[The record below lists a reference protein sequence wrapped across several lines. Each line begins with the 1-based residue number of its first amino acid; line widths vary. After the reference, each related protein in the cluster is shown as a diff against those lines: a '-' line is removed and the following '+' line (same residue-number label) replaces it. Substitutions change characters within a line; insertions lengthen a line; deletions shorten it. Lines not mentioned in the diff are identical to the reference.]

1 MLEPLAAPLDG
12 VVEVLGEVL
21 AEPLALDEPP
31 EAESFF
37 VVSADEE
44 ELEDDGGVLGAAPAE
59 LEDEEPGVVGFT
71 VTEPDVEL
79 EPDGAVAEPD
89 GVVVEPLDD
98 EEAAPGCV
106 VRARSPALSP
116 QAVSRLAPKS
126 IDTATAKVE
135 RLIAMASLVGVS
147 IRKQAARLSP

>member
-12 VVEVLGEVL
+12 VEEVLGEVL

-37 VVSADEE
+37 VVSADDE
-44 ELEDDGGVLGAAPAE
+44 ELEDDDGGVLGAAPAE
-59 LEDEEPGVVGFT
+59 LEDEEGGVLGFT
-71 VTEPDVEL
+71 VTEPDAED

-89 GVVVEPLDD
+89 GGVVVEPLDED
-98 EEAAPGCV
+98 EDAPGCV

-135 RLIAMASLVGVS
+135 RLMLWPPWLG
-147 IRKQAARLSP
+147 

>member
-89 GVVVEPLDD
+89 GVDGVVVEPLDD
-98 EEAAPGCV
+98 EEAAPGWV

-135 RLIAMASLVGVS
+135 RLMLWPPWLG
-147 IRKQAARLSP
+147 

>member
-1 MLEPLAAPLDG
+1 VLEPLAAPLDG
-12 VVEVLGEVL
+12 VEEVLGEVL

-31 EAESFF
+31 DAESFF

-44 ELEDDGGVLGAAPAE
+44 ELEDDGGVLGAAPAL
-59 LEDEEPGVVGFT
+59 LEDEDPGVLGFT
-71 VTEPDVEL
+71 VAEPEVEL

-89 GVVVEPLDD
+89 GVVVEPLDED
-98 EEAAPGCV
+98 DGAPV
-106 VRARSPALSP
+106 FARSPALSP

-135 RLIAMASLVGVS
+135 RLMLWPPWLG
-147 IRKQAARLSP
+147 

>member
-1 MLEPLAAPLDG
+1 VLEPLAAPLDG
-12 VVEVLGEVL
+12 VEEVLGEAL

-37 VVSADEE
+37 VESADEE
-44 ELEDDGGVLGAAPAE
+44 ELEDDGGVLGVAAE
-59 LEDEEPGVVGFT
+59 LEDEEGGVLGFT
-71 VTEPDVEL
+71 LTEPDAED

-98 EEAAPGCV
+98 EEDAPGCV

-135 RLIAMASLVGVS
+135 RLMLWPPWLG
-147 IRKQAARLSP
+147 

>member
-12 VVEVLGEVL
+12 VEEVRGEVL

-44 ELEDDGGVLGAAPAE
+44 ELEEDGGVLGAAPAE

-79 EPDGAVAEPD
+79 EPDGAVAEPDGAVAEPD

-135 RLIAMASLVGVS
+135 RLMLWPPWLG
-147 IRKQAARLSP
+147 

>member
-1 MLEPLAAPLDG
+1 VLEPLAAPLDG
-12 VVEVLGEVL
+12 VEEVLGEVL

-31 EAESFF
+31 DAESFF

-59 LEDEEPGVVGFT
+59 LEDEEGGVLGFT
-71 VTEPDVEL
+71 LTEPDAED

-135 RLIAMASLVGVS
+135 RLMLWPPWLG
-147 IRKQAARLSP
+147 

>member
-21 AEPLALDEPP
+21 EPLALDEPP

-37 VVSADEE
+37 VASEDEE
-44 ELEDDGGVLGAAPAE
+44 ELDDDGGVLGAAPAE
-59 LEDEEPGVVGFT
+59 LEDEEGGVLGT
-71 VTEPDVEL
+71 LTEPDAED
-79 EPDGAVAEPD
+79 EPDGAVADPD

-98 EEAAPGCV
+98 EEAAPGWV

>member
-37 VVSADEE
+37 VASEDEE
-44 ELEDDGGVLGAAPAE
+44 ELDDDGGVLGAAPAE
-59 LEDEEPGVVGFT
+59 LEDEEGGVLGT
-71 VTEPDVEL
+71 LTEPDVEL

-89 GVVVEPLDD
+89 GVDGVVVEPLDD
-98 EEAAPGCV
+98 EEAAPG
-106 VRARSPALSP
+106 
-116 QAVSRLAPKS
+116 
-126 IDTATAKVE
+126 
-135 RLIAMASLVGVS
+135 
-147 IRKQAARLSP
+147 